1 MVNELSEE
9 IKEVRKVVMTR
20 NTYDRVYEKALQK
33 YDELAIRLDQM
44 RRLLALFEDDNET
57 LD

>member
-9 IKEVRKVVMTR
+9 IKEVRKIVMTR

-33 YDELAIRLDQM
+33 YDEIAIRLDQM